1 MVNVG
6 KYTIHGSYGYWK
18 SIMCGYFWYHIGY
31 SKFPGCNVYACYT
44 LDVVSG
50 RDTLQMMG
58 FRKRIFVQIDE
69 LFGYLAVQ
77 FQGVNQPKEH
87 QLPKLPIG

>member
-18 SIMCGYFWYHIGY
+18 SIMFGYFWYPIGY
-31 SKFPGCNVYACYT
+31 SKFPGCNVYVYACYT

-50 RDTLQMMG
+50 RDALQMMG
-58 FRKRIFVQIDE
+58 FRKRIFCS
-69 LFGYLAVQ
+69 
-77 FQGVNQPKEH
+77 NR
-87 QLPKLPIG
+87 